1 MLCEK
6 QRAVKFFSCE
16 IRCAGLR
23 GMSGSTVERTARIV
37 RTKTEAAAEA
47 ARTRGSR
54 LVRTVTE
61 DSIALEASR
70 QAEAEV
76 LQLHASTEVATPAAA
91 AADHRFR
98 ARCSLSLSRQ
108 QPATPPPRLRHRFRH
123 SPPPTPLATVTATPS
138 LPPPS
143 GVGQGGLPVYGAR
156 HLRRGD
162 ALRRYASRAARDGA
176 QLEPGAAS
184 LQLISHA

>member
-1 MLCEK
+1 MPSVVRK
-6 QRAVKFFSCE
+6 SRVKFFSCE

-98 ARCSLSLSRQ
+98 ARCSLSLANSQ
-108 QPATPPPRLRHRFRH
+108 PRLHLACATASATRHRRRR
-123 SPPPTPLATVTATPS
+123 SPPSPP
-138 LPPPS
+138 LPPCRRPQES
-143 GVGQGGLPVYGAR
+143 VKVAYRSTGLGI
-156 HLRRGD
+156 
-162 ALRRYASRAARDGA
+162 YAVVMRFAGMPLERLAMVLNSSQVPRAFN
-176 QLEPGAAS
+176 
-184 LQLISHA
+184 

>member
-1 MLCEK
+1 M
-6 QRAVKFFSCE
+6 KFFSRE
-16 IRCAGLR
+16 IRCAGGLR

-91 AADHRFR
+91 AAADHCFR

-162 ALRRYASRAARDGA
+162 AFRRYASRAARDGA

>member
-6 QRAVKFFSCE
+6 QCALKFFSRE

-98 ARCSLSLSRQ
+98 ARCSLSLANSQ
-108 QPATPPPRLRHRFRH
+108 PRLHLACATASATRHRRRR
-123 SPPPTPLATVTATPS
+123 SPPSPP
-138 LPPPS
+138 LPPCRRPQES
-143 GVGQGGLPVYGAR
+143 VKVAYRSTGLGI
-156 HLRRGD
+156 
-162 ALRRYASRAARDGA
+162 YAVVMRFAGMPLERLAMVLNSSQVPRAFN
-176 QLEPGAAS
+176 
-184 LQLISHA
+184 

>member
-1 MLCEK
+1 M
-6 QRAVKFFSCE
+6 KFFSRE
-16 IRCAGLR
+16 IRCAGGLR

-91 AADHRFR
+91 AADHRYR
-98 ARCSLSLSRQ
+98 ARCSLSLANSQ
-108 QPATPPPRLRHRFRH
+108 PRLHLACATASATRHRRRR
-123 SPPPTPLATVTATPS
+123 SPPSPP
-138 LPPPS
+138 LPPCHRPQES
-143 GVGQGGLPVYGAR
+143 VKVAYRSTGLGI
-156 HLRRGD
+156 
-162 ALRRYASRAARDGA
+162 YAVVMRFAGMPLERLAMVLNSSQVPRAFN
-176 QLEPGAAS
+176 
-184 LQLISHA
+184 